1 MTKSRAPCEFLARSL
16 LLLCAVTLASCSMM
30 PGTGGDRNRV
40 ALSGSQEVPP
50 VPTSASGAGTI
61 TVKPDGTVSGS
72 VTTTGITSTVAHIHT
87 GAPGTNGPVIIP
99 LAKAGETYTVPPG
112 AKLTDAQMSS
122 YRQGNLYV
130 NVHSAKYPG
139 GEIRAQMTP

>member
-1 MTKSRAPCEFLARSL
+1 MITSRAAARSL
-16 LLLCAVTLASCSMM
+16 VLLCAMTLASCSMM
-30 PGTGGDRNRV
+30 PGAGSDGNRLT
-40 ALSGSQEVPP
+40 LSGSQEVPP
-50 VPTSASGAGTI
+50 VPTSASGTGTI
-61 TVKPDGTVSGS
+61 TVGADGTVTGT

-87 GAPGTNGPVIIP
+87 GAPGTNGPVIVP

-122 YRQGNLYV
+122 WRQGNLYV

-139 GEIRAQMTP
+139 GEIRAQLKP